1 MALAFGH
8 GSTIIAEWESTYK
21 TLASGTS
28 WKTLPVSEWRPGI
41 EEGWLA
47 QDIVGLA
54 GGRDAP
60 DPRRDL
66 LMVDP
71 VAVVP
76 VDLVSSGYWFRLVFG
91 DPTTT
96 GSSDYTHTFKSG
108 GGTPRSLSIE
118 HGNGSITNG
127 YQQFLGCRGS
137 TMQINFAFGQVEQ
150 TMTIG
155 MVGANAQRAASSADA
170 SPTAATWTPFTGAVG
185 TATRA
190 GSALARVTGASL
202 NFSNG
207 IEKIMEANRSN
218 AALTE
223 AAPGVTEVTGTV
235 DLRMDAETLLS
246 DSEGSAAV
254 ALAFGYSISAT
265 QLVEF
270 TVPEAYISRAGLPVR
285 GRAGI
290 QQTFNFRGAYN
301 ASEACALKVVLK
313 NQQAAYT

>member
-8 GSTIIAEWESTYK
+8 GSNIIAGWEGTYK

-28 WKTLPVSEWRPGI
+28 WKSLPVTEWRPGV
-41 EEGWLA
+41 EEAWLR
-47 QDIVGLA
+47 QDVVGLA
-54 GGRDAP
+54 GGRDEP
-60 DPRRDL
+60 DPRRGL
-66 LMVDP
+66 VVVDP
-71 VAVVP
+71 SAVVP
-76 VDLVSSGYWFRLVFG
+76 VDLVNTGYWLRLLLG
-91 DPTTT
+91 DPTTS

-108 GGTPRSLSIE
+108 GATPRSLSIE
-118 HGNGSITNG
+118 HGNSAISNG
-127 YQQFLGCRGS
+127 YQQYLGIRGN
-137 TMQINFAFGQVEQ
+137 TLAIEFAYGRPEQ

-155 MVGANAQRAASSADA
+155 MIGASVSRAGSSADA
-170 SPTAATWTPFTGAVG
+170 SPTLATFTPFTGAVG

-190 GSALARVTGASL
+190 GSAIARVVGTSL
-202 NFSNG
+202 NFSNNL
-207 IEKIMEANRSN
+207 EKVMEANRAN

-223 AAPGVTEVTGTV
+223 AAPGVTEVTGTI

-270 TVPEAYISRAGLPVR
+270 TIPEAYINRAGLPVR

-290 QQTFNFRGAYN
+290 QQSFAFRGAYN
-301 ASEACALKVVLK
+301 ASAACALQVVLK
-313 NQQAAYT
+313 NQTAAFT